1 MNSSACRA
9 RRAPV
14 VVLVLMLAPVCGETA
29 FAGPAEDIINTTQTR
44 GGLVVHIGCG
54 PKASVSTADLRASD
68 SFVVHALARDPKHV
82 ANVRKQL
89 LAKQLYGPVSVDRW
103 DGGALPYRDNLVNL
117 IVIEDGVD
125 IPPTEILRVLA
136 PRGTAI
142 APKGLNL
149 QVPGLS
155 PQSSGEWTKY
165 TKAVPTDIDDWTHYL
180 HGADGNPVAADTVV
194 GPPRQVQWLAGP
206 LWARH
211 HDHMASMTSLVSAG
225 GRMFYIF
232 DEGPTA
238 SIQLPSRWRLIAR
251 DAFNGTLLWK
261 RTIDKWNTRQYPLK
275 SGPAHLLRRLVA
287 VGDRVYVTLGIDA
300 PAMALDA
307 ATGKDIVTFK
317 DSQHTREI
325 VVSEGVAFLVAD
337 SGRSRLPDFRRK
349 SSHVWKNRDQA
360 HVGWGWNGDARRILA
375 CDAGSGK
382 VLWQVDSPVAP
393 CSLAVDRRYVVFHD
407 GHKLVCLDRKNG
419 SALWKTAV
427 PIRLPVPSST
437 GPRVLIH
444 KDVILFAP
452 GKTTMSGWSVKTGK
466 KLWEQKHQPSG
477 HSSLNDLY
485 VIDGLV
491 WTGNIAGGTGNGVF
505 TGYDAVT
512 GKKRKEYP
520 CDVKPNWFHHRC
532 YPAKAT
538 AKYILA
544 ARNGTEYIDLQT
556 GHWDLNHWV
565 RGGCIYGVM
574 PCNGLTYAPM
584 DSCGCQL
591 EAKLAGFK
599 ALAPG
604 PVAKPTKAQLSEEA
618 RLQKGPAYSYSE
630 ESSPN
635 TSDEWAT
642 YRHDAARSGATTAS
656 VAPGLKQA
664 WKTRLGGRLSAVTVA
679 GGRLFVS
686 SIDTHTVHALDEET
700 GRSLWSYTTGGRV
713 DSPPS
718 CYRGLLLFGAADGYV
733 YALRASD
740 GVLTW
745 RFRAAPVD
753 RRVEVMEQVESPW
766 PVHGSVLVH
775 DDVIHCTAGRSMF
788 LDGGIRFL
796 RLEPATGKLLGEEVM
811 DSVDPVSG
819 KDIHEAYVQPMAG
832 NNMPVALSDVLSC
845 DGKNIWMRSQ
855 KFALDG
861 KRLEIKLQDVSVQ
874 PPDEFHLF
882 CQIGF
887 LDDSYFFRSYW
898 SYGRRVTGGYGY
910 WFKAG
915 RLVPSGRILCFDDKR
930 VYGFGRKPQ
939 YMLNASV
946 LEYEMF
952 AADKKPRPSEGK
964 GSGNSSDWRAM
975 AMLPR
980 KNRNTID
987 YEWTIDQP
995 SVISR
1000 AMVVAGDNI
1009 FFAGPPSLIN
1019 ERKSFRFPD
1028 DKEIQAGLERQVE
1041 AFEGKRGAQLW
1052 AVSKDSGKLLN
1063 RYALDS
1069 PPVFDGMAAVKGR
1082 LFVAT
1087 VDGHVICLSP
1097 DGTVKLASADDQPLT
1112 TTWDQPEAPVE
1123 PEKRPNRK
1131 KK

>member
-1 MNSSACRA
+1 MVS
-9 RRAPV
+9 
-14 VVLVLMLAPVCGETA
+14 LVLMLAPVCGEMA
-29 FAGPAEDIINTTQTR
+29 LAGPAEDIINTAQTR

-54 PKASVSTADLRASD
+54 PKAAVSPADLRASD
-68 SFVVHALARDPKHV
+68 SFVVHALARDPEHV
-82 ANVRKQL
+82 AKVRKQL
-89 LAKQLYGPVSVDRW
+89 LAKRLYGPVSVDLW

-125 IPPTEILRVLA
+125 IPPTEIARVLSPLGVA
-136 PRGTAI
+136 MSCSKGKWLKTVNPRS
-142 APKGLNL
+142 K
-149 QVPGLS
+149 Q
-155 PQSSGEWTKY
+155 
-165 TKAVPTDIDDWTHYL
+165 IDDWTHYL

-211 HDHMASMTSLVSAG
+211 HDHMASMTSLVSTG
-225 GRMFYIF
+225 GRVFYIF
-232 DEGPTA
+232 DEGLTA

-300 PAMALDA
+300 AAMALDA
-307 ATGKDIVTFK
+307 ATGKTIVTFK

-325 VVSEGVAFLVAD
+325 VVDRGAAFLVAD
-337 SGRSRLPDFRRK
+337 SARSRLPDFRRK
-349 SSHVWKNRDQA
+349 SSHVWKNMSKA
-360 HVGWGWNGDARRILA
+360 NSGWGWNGDPRRILA

-382 VLWQVDSPVAP
+382 GLWKVDSPVAP
-393 CSLAVDRRYVVFHD
+393 CSLAVDGKYVVFHD
-407 GHKLVCLDRKNG
+407 GKKLVCLDRKNG
-419 SALWKTAV
+419 SVLWKTAA

-437 GPRVLIH
+437 GPRVLIY
-444 KDVILFAP
+444 KDVVLFAP
-452 GKTTMSGWSVKTGK
+452 GRTTMSGWSVKDGK

-477 HSSLNDLY
+477 HNSLKDLY

-491 WTGNIAGGTGNGVF
+491 WTGNIASGGGNGVF
-505 TGYDAVT
+505 IGYDVVT

-538 AKYILA
+538 SKYILA

-584 DSCGCQL
+584 DACGCQL

-604 PVAKPTKAQLSEEA
+604 PVVKPTKAQLSEKA
-618 RLQKGPAYSYSE
+618 RLQKGPAYAKAAAGKRA
-630 ESSPN
+630 SSNWP
-635 TSDEWAT
+635 T
-642 YRHDAARSGATTAS
+642 YRHDGGRSGATTAS

-679 GGRLFVS
+679 GGRLVVS
-686 SIDTHTVHALDEET
+686 SIDTHTVHALDEKT
-700 GRSLWSYTTGGRV
+700 GRSLWSYTAGGRV

-718 CYRGLLLFGAADGYV
+718 YYRGLLFFGSADGYV

-740 GVLTW
+740 GAEAW

-753 RRVEVMEQVESPW
+753 RRVEVMEQIESAW
-766 PVHGSVLVH
+766 PVHGSVLIH
-775 DDVIHCTAGRSMF
+775 DDVIYCTAGRSMF

-796 RLEPATGKLLGEEVM
+796 RLKPATGKLLGEEVM

-819 KDIHEAYVQPMAG
+819 KGIHEAYVKPMPG

-855 KFALDG
+855 KFAMDG
-861 KRLEIKLQDVSVQ
+861 KRLEIKLQDVKVQ

-898 SYGRRVTGGYGY
+898 SYGRRVTGGYGS

-915 RLVPSGRILCFDDKR
+915 RLIPSGRILCFDDKR

-952 AADKKPRPSEGK
+952 AADKKPRLAEAK
-964 GSGNSSDWRAM
+964 AWRTSSDWRALTM
-975 AMLPR
+975 VPR
-980 KNRNTID
+980 KSRNKIE
-987 YEWTIDQP
+987 YKWTIDQP

-1009 FFAGPPSLIN
+1009 FFAGPPNLIN

-1028 DKEIQAGLERQVE
+1028 DKEVRASLARQVE

-1052 AVSKDSGKLLN
+1052 AVSKDSGKLLC

-1082 LFVAT
+1082 LFAAT
-1087 VDGHVICLSP
+1087 VDGHVICFSP
-1097 DGTVKLASADDQPLT
+1097 DGTAKLPSADDQPLT
-1112 TTWDQPEAPVE
+1112 TTWDQPEDPVE
-1123 PEKRPNRK
+1123 PIKRPNRK
-1131 KK
+1131 KKKSAGGKRKKLAPKKK